1 MNWAGKKNDT
11 TGAKMIPYC
20 LFCEYWRKPVYI
32 LQFFVL
38 WSSQIT
44 CCWSCYCFK
53 HFCMFDLTKS
63 HNMTEGTHCM
73 QWSGGGLSVFV
84 LKSQLLLKNGDFW
97 LKFQKMDIKRD
108 SNMAPSMTPPPPHPL
123 RRVSKSIAPTFGPW
137 KSHRH
142 DRYCVSGQ
150 KQPKDVTCITK
161 KWYHPVVSFFLPMQH
176 CIMLNGFGFAIVLFP
191 IFFYK
196 SDRLW
201 TGLAKIMIPLEQ
213 K

>member
-11 TGAKMIPYC
+11 TGAKMIPYF

-108 SNMAPSMTPPPPHPL
+108 SNMAPSMTHLPPTPLGGCQNPLHPL
-123 RRVSKSIAPTFGPW
+123 SDHENLTVTTGTVSVVQNSQMMSLVSQKNDTIQ
-137 KSHRH
+137 
-142 DRYCVSGQ
+142 RYHFF
-150 KQPKDVTCITK
+150 TNA
-161 KWYHPVVSFFLPMQH
+161 VVWSWV
-176 CIMLNGFGFAIVLFP
+176 GVVLFSQC
-191 IFFYK
+191 F
-196 SDRLW
+196 L
-201 TGLAKIMIPLEQ
+201 
-213 K
+213 